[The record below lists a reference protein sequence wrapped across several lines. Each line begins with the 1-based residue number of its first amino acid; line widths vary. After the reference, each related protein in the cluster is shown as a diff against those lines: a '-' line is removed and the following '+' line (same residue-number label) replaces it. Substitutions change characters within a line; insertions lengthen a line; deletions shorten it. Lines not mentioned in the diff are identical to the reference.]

1 MYWDWRSCMVRVK
14 EFELPGLFENEELE
28 SGI

>member
-1 MYWDWRSCMVRVK
+1 MYWDWRSWMVQVK
-14 EFELPGLFENEELE
+14 EFELPGLFENKELE